1 MYPSVQSRPDFI
13 VSSSTGEKQLLVE
26 IKRLL
31 PSAIEDAPATWVKQA
46 RERWQ
51 LPTGY
56 VLLVTPERMVLWPP
70 QSSVAPSVSPS
81 VSPSG
86 APSGRLSVSAY
97 QGASVTK
104 ASAEVLANYL
114 SIERYPL
121 GALSEEELSL
131 VVSSWLGSVIF
142 KPETTLLEL
151 PAQAWL
157 VQSGLYAAIYRG
169 FIRRHAT
176 VG

>member
-13 VSSSTGEKQLLVE
+13 VSSSTGEKQLLIE
-26 IKRLL
+26 IKRWL
-31 PSAIEDAPATWVKQA
+31 PSAIEDAPATWVKQT

-86 APSGRLSVSAY
+86 APSVRPSGSAY
-97 QGASVTK
+97 QGAPVTK
-104 ASAEVLANYL
+104 APAEVFEVLRRKRQNRTEYQEYML
-114 SIERYPL
+114 KEIEQSRREATSDP
-121 GALSEEELSL
+121 AKTIL
-131 VVSSWLGSVIF
+131 VT
-142 KPETTLLEL
+142 K
-151 PAQAWL
+151 
-157 VQSGLYAAIYRG
+157 
-169 FIRRHAT
+169 
-176 VG
+176 